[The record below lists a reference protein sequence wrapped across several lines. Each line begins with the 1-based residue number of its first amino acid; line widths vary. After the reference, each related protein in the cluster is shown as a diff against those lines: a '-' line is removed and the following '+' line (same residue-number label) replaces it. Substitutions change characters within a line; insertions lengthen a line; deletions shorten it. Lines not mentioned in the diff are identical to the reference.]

1 MDTLIEHG
9 DIMILFHRV
18 LDDEERRQVNDVLRR
33 LIKAETIVDAVP
45 GLVEAL
51 EEIARHKCRGG
62 MVGAC
67 GGADQCASAAEDA
80 LAAFKEA
87 TK

>member
-18 LDDEERRQVNDVLRR
+18 LDDEERRQINDVLRR
-33 LIKAETIVDAVP
+33 LIKAETIAAAVP
-45 GLVEAL
+45 GLIEAL
-51 EEIARHKCRGG
+51 EEIR
-62 MVGAC
+62 
-67 GGADQCASAAEDA
+67 ADDNRLGEDVASGLANLA
-80 LAAFKEA
+80 LDRFEKA